1 MIELREVTKEYS
13 KGVAALNGINL
24 KIEQGEFVFIVGDSG
39 SGKSTLIKLIMKELE
54 PTSGTIIVNGNNLSR
69 MKHRR
74 VPMYRRNI
82 GVVFQDFRL
91 LKDRNIY
98 ENIAFAQRVTET
110 STRIIKKKVPAAL
123 SLVGLAQ
130 KYKAFPKELSGGE
143 QQRVAIARA
152 IVNEPAILLAD
163 EPTGNL
169 DQTNS
174 WEIMKLL
181 EEANDRGTTVLVVT
195 HNQEIVNEMQKR
207 VVTMKKGV
215 IVSDEKK
222 VGTSM
227 RISTIG
233 YSMKQGVKNIRRNKM
248 FSIASIATMAACIF
262 LFGLFYS
269 IVVNFNYIVEKA
281 EEGVAITVFF
291 NEDTTQEQKDSI
303 GAQLKKEDGVLKV
316 NYVSADAAWN
326 KFKDQYF
333 GESSDLAEGFKSD
346 NPLANSDNYEVY
358 LSDVSRQKSV
368 VSFAKSLEG
377 VRKVNKSDVVAKT
390 LTSVNKLVGYV
401 SVAII
406 AILLAVSVFLI
417 SNTVTMGIT
426 VRREEIAIMKY
437 IGAKDGFVRAPFVI
451 EGLII
456 GAVGAVIP
464 LVLLYFMY
472 DKAITYIMT
481 KFSLLNNIVD
491 FLPVAT
497 VYRTL
502 LPIGI
507 ALGVGIGFVGSFF
520 TIRKHLKV

>member
-24 KIEQGEFVFIVGDSG
+24 KVDQGEFVFIVGDSG
-39 SGKSTLIKLIMKELE
+39 SGKSTLIHLIMKELE
-54 PTSGTIIVNGNNLSR
+54 PTSGTIIVNGQNLNR
-69 MKHRR
+69 MKHRKI
-74 VPMYRRNI
+74 PMYRRGI

-98 ENIAFAQRVTET
+98 DNIAFAQRVTET
-110 STRIIKKKVPAAL
+110 PTRLIKKKVPAAR

-130 KYKAFPKELSGGE
+130 KYKSFPKELSGGE

-169 DQTNS
+169 DPTNS

-195 HNQEIVNEMQKR
+195 HNQEIVNAMKKR

-215 IVSDEKK
+215 IVSDEK
-222 VGTSM
+222 
-227 RISTIG
+227 
-233 YSMKQGVKNIRRNKM
+233 QGVKNIGRNKM
-248 FSIASIATMAACIF
+248 FSMASIATMAACIF

-269 IVVNFNYIVEKA
+269 IVVNFSHIVEKA
-281 EEGVAITVFF
+281 EEGVAITVLFDE
-291 NEDTTQEQKDSI
+291 NVTQAAKDRIGEQL
-303 GAQLKKEDGVLKV
+303 AEADGVLSV
-316 NYVSADAAWN
+316 NYVSAEEAWES
-326 KFKDQYF
+326 FKDDYF
-333 GESSDLAEGFKSD
+333 GESKDLADGFKTD
-346 NPLANSDNYEVY
+346 NPLRNSDNFEVY
-358 LSDVSRQKSV
+358 MADVSKQKSV
-368 VSFAKSLEG
+368 VEYAQSLEG

-401 SVAII
+401 SVTII
-406 AILLAVSVFLI
+406 AILLGVSIFLI

-451 EGLII
+451 EGLLI
-456 GAVGAVIP
+456 GIVGALIP
-464 LVLLYFMY
+464 LLLLYFMY
-472 DKAITYIMT
+472 DKAISYIMS
-481 KFSLLNNIVD
+481 KFSLLNNIME
-491 FLPVAT
+491 FLPVLD
-497 VYRTL
+497 VYKTL
-502 LPIGI
+502 LPVGI

>member
-152 IVNEPAILLAD
+152 IVNEPAILLA
-163 EPTGNL
+163 
-169 DQTNS
+169 
-174 WEIMKLL
+174 
-181 EEANDRGTTVLVVT
+181 
-195 HNQEIVNEMQKR
+195 
-207 VVTMKKGV
+207 
-215 IVSDEKK
+215 
-222 VGTSM
+222 
-227 RISTIG
+227 
-233 YSMKQGVKNIRRNKM
+233 
-248 FSIASIATMAACIF
+248 
-262 LFGLFYS
+262 
-269 IVVNFNYIVEKA
+269 
-281 EEGVAITVFF
+281 
-291 NEDTTQEQKDSI
+291 
-303 GAQLKKEDGVLKV
+303 
-316 NYVSADAAWN
+316 
-326 KFKDQYF
+326 
-333 GESSDLAEGFKSD
+333 
-346 NPLANSDNYEVY
+346 
-358 LSDVSRQKSV
+358 
-368 VSFAKSLEG
+368 
-377 VRKVNKSDVVAKT
+377 
-390 LTSVNKLVGYV
+390 
-401 SVAII
+401 
-406 AILLAVSVFLI
+406 VSVFLI

-491 FLPVAT
+491 FLPVAN

>member
-1 MIELREVTKEYS
+1 MS
-13 KGVAALNGINL
+13 K
-24 KIEQGEFVFIVGDSG
+24 
-39 SGKSTLIKLIMKELE
+39 
-54 PTSGTIIVNGNNLSR
+54 
-69 MKHRR
+69 
-74 VPMYRRNI
+74 
-82 GVVFQDFRL
+82 
-91 LKDRNIY
+91 
-98 ENIAFAQRVTET
+98 
-110 STRIIKKKVPAAL
+110 
-123 SLVGLAQ
+123 
-130 KYKAFPKELSGGE
+130 
-143 QQRVAIARA
+143 
-152 IVNEPAILLAD
+152 
-163 EPTGNL
+163 
-169 DQTNS
+169 
-174 WEIMKLL
+174 
-181 EEANDRGTTVLVVT
+181 
-195 HNQEIVNEMQKR
+195 
-207 VVTMKKGV
+207 
-215 IVSDEKK
+215 
-222 VGTSM
+222 
-227 RISTIG
+227 
-233 YSMKQGVKNIRRNKM
+233 
-248 FSIASIATMAACIF
+248 
-262 LFGLFYS
+262 
-269 IVVNFNYIVEKA
+269 
-281 EEGVAITVFF
+281 
-291 NEDTTQEQKDSI
+291 
-303 GAQLKKEDGVLKV
+303 
-316 NYVSADAAWN
+316 
-326 KFKDQYF
+326 
-333 GESSDLAEGFKSD
+333 
-346 NPLANSDNYEVY
+346 
-358 LSDVSRQKSV
+358 QKSV